1 MADAVDKVADSV
13 AKLVLDEETGDM
25 VTKNELKKRIQ
36 KRARKAAAAANR
48 SNAQQD
54 KSSSAQPAAKPAKP
68 EERVIDPDAMFK
80 QGFLNEVYKLR
91 PSKEVV
97 TRFPPEPNGYLHLG
111 HAKAIAV
118 NFGFA
123 RYHGGRTILRF
134 DDTNPDAEKGEYFVA
149 IEETIRWLGFT
160 PSEITYASDN
170 YQRMYDLAEKL
181 IKMEKAYVCHCDDV
195 ETKKQRGGED
205 GLSPRYRCEH
215 ANQDVETNLRKFRGM
230 RDGEYEPRS
239 AWLRMKQD
247 IVNNPNPQMWDIAA
261 YRIPKDQEPHYR
273 TGTKWRIYP
282 TYDFAH
288 CLCDS
293 FEGITH
299 SLCTTEFIMSRES
312 YEWLN
317 KLLVDFQ
324 PMQRE
329 YGRLNLSGTIMSKR
343 GLRTLIESNVVR
355 GWDDPRLYTIK
366 GIRRRGIPPGALL
379 SFIYELGVTTSIT
392 QVSIKRFEQSI
403 RVYLERT
410 VPRLMLVLDPVP
422 VVIEDGE
429 EQDLDIPFSPKD
441 PKLGSHAVRLTKTV
455 YIDRSDFREVDS
467 KDYFRLAPGKTVGLL
482 NVPHPI
488 KAVSFTKDETTG
500 AIKEI
505 RAVYDKEGKKPK
517 TYIQWVPEG
526 SLPAEVRIHEA
537 LFKSDSPGSAP
548 GGLLSDVN
556 PNSETIWPNAL
567 IETGFHEV
575 KRRAPWPA
583 AEGEKTGEVGPETV
597 RFQAMRVA
605 YFALD
610 SDSTDDKIVLNRIV
624 ALKED
629 SGKNA

>member
-1 MADAVDKVADSV
+1 MYSSFSGQ
-13 AKLVLDEETGDM
+13 VL
-25 VTKNELKKRIQ
+25 I
-36 KRARKAAAAANR
+36 
-48 SNAQQD
+48 
-54 KSSSAQPAAKPAKP
+54 
-68 EERVIDPDAMFK
+68 
-80 QGFLNEVYKLR
+80 
-91 PSKEVV
+91 
-97 TRFPPEPNGYLHLG
+97 
-111 HAKAIAV
+111 
-118 NFGFA
+118 
-123 RYHGGRTILRF
+123 GRR
-134 DDTNPDAEKGEYFVA
+134 
-149 IEETIRWLGFT
+149 
-160 PSEITYASDN
+160 
-170 YQRMYDLAEKL
+170 
-181 IKMEKAYVCHCDDV
+181 
-195 ETKKQRGGED
+195 
-205 GLSPRYRCEH
+205 
-215 ANQDVETNLRKFRGM
+215 
-230 RDGEYEPRS
+230 
-239 AWLRMKQD
+239 
-247 IVNNPNPQMWDIAA
+247 
-261 YRIPKDQEPHYR
+261 
-273 TGTKWRIYP
+273 
-282 TYDFAH
+282 
-288 CLCDS
+288 
-293 FEGITH
+293 
-299 SLCTTEFIMSRES
+299 
-312 YEWLN
+312 
-317 KLLVDFQ
+317 LLVEFQ

-343 GLRTLIESNVVR
+343 GLRTLIENKVVR

-422 VVIEDGE
+422 VVIEDCE

-441 PKLGSHAVRLTKTV
+441 PKLGSHTVRLTKTV

-517 TYIQWVPEG
+517 TFIQWVPEG
-526 SLPAEVRIHEA
+526 SLPTEVRIHEA

-575 KRRAPWPA
+575 KRRAPWPE
-583 AEGEKTGEVGPETV
+583 AEGEKTGEVGPETI

-605 YFALD
+605 YFVSLFQLLC
-610 SDSTDDKIVLNRIV
+610 SSLYRLFTNSSI
-624 ALKED
+624 
-629 SGKNA
+629 GC